1 MFSVKPKMTMGTGD
15 FIADPLNDCWQNFM
29 VAIYERCIDDLTE
42 GASQH
47 DQATAKAFL
56 KLNPYGLQCDFDYI
70 IEKKKEM
77 LKKCK

>member
-1 MFSVKPKMTMGTGD
+1 MYFEKRNATTGTGN
-15 FIADPLNDCWQNFM
+15 FLANPLNDCWRDFM
-29 VAIYERCIDDLTE
+29 VAIYARCIDDLAE

-70 IEKKKEM
+70 IEKKKEI

>member
-1 MFSVKPKMTMGTGD
+1 MRLKKEYTTTGTGD
-15 FIADPLNDCWQNFM
+15 FIATPIDDSWRNFM
-29 VAIYERCIDDLTE
+29 VAIYAKCIDDLAE

-56 KLNPYGLQCDFDYI
+56 ELNPYGLNCDFDYI

>member
-1 MFSVKPKMTMGTGD
+1 MYFEKRNATTGTGD
-15 FIADPLNDCWQNFM
+15 FLADPLDDCWKNFM
-29 VAIYERCIDDLTE
+29 VAIYASCIDDLAE

-56 KLNPYGLQCDFDYI
+56 KLNPYGLNCDFDYL
-70 IEKKKEM
+70 IEKKKEI

>member
-1 MFSVKPKMTMGTGD
+1 MYFNKRNATTGTGD
-15 FIADPLNDCWQNFM
+15 FLADPLNDCWRDLM
-29 VAIYERCIDDLTE
+29 VAIYARCIDDLAE

>member
-1 MFSVKPKMTMGTGD
+1 MYFEKRNATTGTGD
-15 FIADPLNDCWQNFM
+15 FLADPLEDCWRNFM
-29 VAIYERCIDDLTE
+29 VAIYASCVDDLAE

-56 KLNPYGLQCDFDYI
+56 KLNPYGLNCDFDYL